1 MPPMKVTNSDS
12 ADPAAVLTVSEFTR
26 RVKTLLEDGLR
37 PCWVKGEI
45 SNLRTQTS
53 GHVYFSLKDSGAQ
66 LSAVLFRGDASRQSV
81 RLRDGMQ
88 ALVYGEISVYEP
100 RGQYQLIVRAVIED
114 GVGRLQRE
122 FEALKRRL
130 ADEGL
135 FDAARKAPVPLM
147 PATVGFITSPTG
159 AAVQDFIRILER
171 RGWRGRLVVLPVK
184 VQGEGAAEE
193 MAAMLHLAEA
203 LRRGPKGEPVLESGK
218 RSDESGKR
226 KAESEKATDDQ
237 RSTLNAQP
245 PTFNSEIP
253 TPNSPL
259 FFDLLVIGR
268 GGGSLEDLWA
278 FNEEVLVRAVAACGV
293 PIISAVGHEIDF
305 TLCDFAAD
313 ARAETPSGAAE
324 LISSNFLAGAE
335 QAARAA
341 GAMAQ
346 LADAAGTQARARLD
360 QARSRLRLL
369 APAAQV
375 ERGYLRLDDLS
386 NRFAAALRHAAQQKR
401 QSLAEA
407 RARLA
412 QRSPEARVQ
421 LASHRLL
428 SLWKRLQSA
437 SPQSVLNRGFA
448 IVRDAQGHPVPR
460 RAGLRAGQRV
470 SAQFAD
476 GDQPMQTLE

>member
-1 MPPMKVTNSDS
+1 MKKAEETLFGGAGDQVE
-12 ADPAAVLTVSEFTR
+12 TVSEFTR
-26 RVKTLLEDGLR
+26 RVKTLLEGGIR
-37 PCWVKGEI
+37 PGWVKGEI
-45 SNLRTQTS
+45 SNLRAQTS
-53 GHVYFSLKDSGAQ
+53 GHVYFSLKDAGAQ
-66 LSAVLFRGDASRQSV
+66 LSAVLFRGDAGRQSV

-88 ALVYGEISVYEP
+88 ALVYGELSVYEP

-135 FDAARKAPVPLM
+135 FDAARKAPIPLM

-193 MAAMLHLAEA
+193 MAAMLRLAEG
-203 LRRGPKGEPVLESGK
+203 LRRGPEGEP
-218 RSDESGKR
+218 
-226 KAESEKATDDQ
+226 
-237 RSTLNAQP
+237 
-245 PTFNSEIP
+245 F
-253 TPNSPL
+253 

-278 FNEEVLVRAVAACGV
+278 FNEEALVRAVADCQT

-324 LISSNFLAGAE
+324 LISSNFLAGAA
-335 QAARAA
+335 QAAQAA
-341 GAMAQ
+341 AAMAQ
-346 LADAAGTQARARLD
+346 QAEAAGTQARARLD

-386 NRFAAALRHAAQQKR
+386 NRFAAAWRHAAQQRR

-437 SPQSVLNRGFA
+437 SPQSVLNRGFVM
-448 IVRDAQGHPVPR
+448 VRDAQGRAVPR
-460 RAGLRAGQRV
+460 RAALRAGQRV

-476 GDQPMQTLE
+476 GDQPMQALD